1 MKTISTAIFVVLLHA
16 GSAFA
21 QNPPN
26 AYPAMQMP
34 SATEPS
40 TPTHTQAKPEHGAME
55 DMEMR
60 TPESTASHVAA
71 VQEPEN
77 SSRRTGSNTPVPDLL
92 QEAQHLPPKHLA
104 DFEALA
110 LKHNPT
116 LKQAQSMTEIDGG
129 LARQAGLWPNPAVGY
144 QGDEIRGGVFRGGEQ
159 GGFVQQ
165 NIVLGGKLRLRRN
178 VYEQQQKA
186 AQIAV
191 EEQKLDVRG
200 AVEMHFYSALA
211 LLRKIALQREL
222 LGIAMDAATTAH
234 QLANVGQADAPD
246 VLQAEAEAEIAKLE
260 FVRAQ
265 RNYIQS
271 YQQLAAIAGDPQMP
285 LSVLDGDLEN
295 PPLIDPEKYLQ
306 DLVANSPTLK
316 RAQQEANR
324 AEAALAR
331 DKHESIPDL
340 FLRGGLQ
347 QDLELNEFSGSP
359 VGVIGFATA
368 GIQIP
373 LFNRNQGNVQ
383 ASRANLENAQ
393 QEVERVKLQMLQ
405 TAQPLLQRYLTS
417 RLEAERY
424 SKEII
429 PRAQRAYELYL
440 LKYSNMAAAYP
451 AVLVSQRTLFQVKEA
466 YIRTLGEIW
475 STSVQ
480 LQNYFLTDGLSAPTP
495 SGSMS
500 TQINLPTSATGGP

>member
-1 MKTISTAIFVVLLHA
+1 MKTIPTATFVVLLHA

-21 QNPPN
+21 QKPQNANPE
-26 AYPAMQMP
+26 MQMP
-34 SATEPS
+34 SGTERS
-40 TPTHTQAKPEHGAME
+40 AHTHTQAKPEHGAME
-55 DMEMR
+55 GMEMR
-60 TPESTASHVAA
+60 TPESTASHVAS
-71 VQEPEN
+71 VEEPEN
-77 SSRRTGSNTPVPDLL
+77 PSLRTGSNTPVPDLL
-92 QEAQHLPPKHLA
+92 QQAQEMPPKRLT
-104 DFEALA
+104 DFETLA
-110 LKHNPT
+110 LRNKPT
-116 LKQAQSMTEIDGG
+116 LKQAQSMTETDGG

-186 AQIAV
+186 DQIGV

-200 AVEMHFYSALA
+200 AVEMYFYSALA

-295 PPLIDPEKYLQ
+295 PALIDPEKYLQ

-331 DKHESIPDL
+331 DKHESVPDL
-340 FLRGGLQ
+340 FLAR
-347 QDLELNEFSGSP
+347 
-359 VGVIGFATA
+359 
-368 GIQIP
+368 
-373 LFNRNQGNVQ
+373 
-383 ASRANLENAQ
+383 
-393 QEVERVKLQMLQ
+393 
-405 TAQPLLQRYLTS
+405 
-417 RLEAERY
+417 
-424 SKEII
+424 
-429 PRAQRAYELYL
+429 
-440 LKYSNMAAAYP
+440 
-451 AVLVSQRTLFQVKEA
+451 RT
-466 YIRTLGEIW
+466 
-475 STSVQ
+475 
-480 LQNYFLTDGLSAPTP
+480 
-495 SGSMS
+495 
-500 TQINLPTSATGGP
+500 ATGPGTQ